1 MTDIYGNKKV
11 YGRGYG
17 VRGKVSV
24 YPFLCAAHDSGVVCI
39 VLVNQYLNIKDI
51 DISVGLN
58 PISVGVSAVLGV
70 PGVALMYG
78 ILFYQNFNS

>member
-1 MTDIYGNKKV
+1 MEIRKYTG
-11 YGRGYG
+11 GAMGSE
-17 VRGKVSV
+17 GKFRFIRSFVLRMIV
-24 YPFLCAAHDSGVVCI
+24 GVVCI
-39 VLVNQYLNIKDI
+39 VLVNQYLNINDI

>member
-1 MTDIYGNKKV
+1 MEIRKYAG
-11 YGRGYG
+11 GAMGSE
-17 VRGKVSV
+17 GKFRFSRSFVLRMIV
-24 YPFLCAAHDSGVVCI
+24 GVVCI

>member
-1 MTDIYGNKKV
+1 MGSE
-11 YGRGYG
+11 
-17 VRGKVSV
+17 GKFRFIRSFVLRMIV
-24 YPFLCAAHDSGVVCI
+24 GVVCI
-39 VLVNQYLNIKDI
+39 VLVNQYLNMKDM

>member
-1 MTDIYGNKKV
+1 MGSE
-11 YGRGYG
+11 
-17 VRGKVSV
+17 GKFRFIRSFVLRMIV
-24 YPFLCAAHDSGVVCI
+24 GVVCI